1 MSFDLAGVASVF
13 GDDESAVRWSYEL
26 LCKVVMFTFEISL
39 PSVKPATGGI
49 DERVSSSSRNKAVS
63 FFESNCPQPSLKIT
77 QVLMHGNAFRAVTV
91 SLHSRMNSSL
101 PCTFFLPKRG

>member
-13 GDDESAVRWSYEL
+13 GNDESAVRWSYEL

-39 PSVKPATGGI
+39 P
-49 DERVSSSSRNKAVS
+49 SRNKAVS

>member
-39 PSVKPATGGI
+39 PSVKPYRMLGYCQIQLKTGVI
-49 DERVSSSSRNKAVS
+49 QFAE
-63 FFESNCPQPSLKIT
+63 
-77 QVLMHGNAFRAVTV
+77 
-91 SLHSRMNSSL
+91 
-101 PCTFFLPKRG
+101 

>member
-13 GDDESAVRWSYEL
+13 GNDESAVRWSYEL

-49 DERVSSSSRNKAVS
+49 DEAA
-63 FFESNCPQPSLKIT
+63 I
-77 QVLMHGNAFRAVTV
+77 
-91 SLHSRMNSSL
+91 
-101 PCTFFLPKRG
+101 PKRRKLSSQWVPSVKLRKK

>member
-39 PSVKPATGGI
+39 PGFLHIYFDVFSGAIQAYVFCMLTMVYINDKM
-49 DERVSSSSRNKAVS
+49 
-63 FFESNCPQPSLKIT
+63 PS
-77 QVLMHGNAFRAVTV
+77 AE
-91 SLHSRMNSSL
+91 
-101 PCTFFLPKRG
+101 

>member
-49 DERVSSSSRNKAVS
+49 DEPGVIQFA
-63 FFESNCPQPSLKIT
+63 ESNCPQPSLKIT

>member
-39 PSVKPATGGI
+39 PSVKPSTGGI
-49 DERVSSSSRNKAVS
+49 DEPGIR
-63 FFESNCPQPSLKIT
+63 Q
-77 QVLMHGNAFRAVTV
+77 
-91 SLHSRMNSSL
+91 
-101 PCTFFLPKRG
+101 

>member
-13 GDDESAVRWSYEL
+13 GNDESAVRWSYEL

-49 DERVSSSSRNKAVS
+49 DEPGASGSRNKAVS
-63 FFESNCPQPSLKIT
+63 FLNQTDPQPFIEDYPGADAWGMLLG
-77 QVLMHGNAFRAVTV
+77 Q
-91 SLHSRMNSSL
+91 
-101 PCTFFLPKRG
+101 